1 MNWIKNVSTVIISLS
16 LSLLIAESIIRI
28 LYPQDLSG
36 SWLTRDEYGLLM
48 NKSEGASLNSF
59 GERRAVYHFEN
70 FGVRSSLINDS
81 NPKSKVLVLG
91 DSFTFGWLLNIEKT
105 YIELLAQAN
114 KQHTFI
120 NAAVGGWGAADYTA
134 YLETYCSKIK
144 PDITLIVMNADDI
157 GRMLR
162 SKLYAYNSDS
172 KLITRS
178 KYELTRRDLLK
189 SKLNAFPL
197 YSYLIENSQL
207 FSLAR
212 SYYLFSNTAARK
224 ENELEQPKISTFGA
238 FNVTSIDHSNN
249 FSFAMFTHLKEVSKI
264 CETDLRVIF
273 TGVQEKNN
281 FGVYPTLEFIDY
293 ARRVSFFE
301 ELGIT
306 FIDLTNSPQLIE
318 YRNNHKKYI
327 IENDGHP
334 NEAGTELIYKAIHQS
349 GIL

>member
-36 SWLTRDEYGLLM
+36 SWRTRDEYGLLM
-48 NKSEGASLNSF
+48 NKSEGASFQSF
-59 GERRAVYHFEN
+59 GERRADYHFDN
-70 FGVRSSLINDS
+70 FGVRSSLVNDS
-81 NPKSKVLVLG
+81 NPESKVLVLG
-91 DSFTFGWLLNIEKT
+91 DSFTFGWLLNIEDT

-120 NAAVGGWGAADYTA
+120 NAAAGGWGAADYTA

-157 GRMLR
+157 GRMLS

-172 KLITRS
+172 KLVTRS

-197 YSYLIENSQL
+197 YSYFIENSHL

-212 SYYLFSNTAARK
+212 STYLGSNTAARK

-238 FNVTSIDHSNN
+238 LNVASIDHSNK
-249 FSFAMFTHLKEVSKI
+249 FSLAMFTHLKEVSKI

-273 TGVQEKNN
+273 SGVQEKNN
-281 FGVYPTLEFIDY
+281 FEVYPTLEFIDY
-293 ARRVSFFE
+293 ARKVSFFE
-301 ELGIT
+301 EVGIT

-318 YRNNHKKYI
+318 YRNNPKKYI

-334 NEAGTELIYKAIHQS
+334 NEAGAELIYKVIHQS